1 MNPKETSKFKI
12 FVIYGLTFLIFA
24 LISVGITML
33 NTKAPNQMSKDVKMN
48 FQKLELMLTPEDQA
62 QGLQNRTELCNQC
75 GMVFVFPEEQVLNF
89 WMKNTLVPID
99 IIYLDS
105 DNKVLNRV
113 IKPELNNIEKT
124 YTSIVPAKKA
134 LEIPS
139 SRADE
144 LNIRVGDRLLF
155 DY

>member
-1 MNPKETSKFKI
+1 MNPNETSKVKI
-12 FVIYGLTFLIFA
+12 FFIYGITFLIFA
-24 LISVGITML
+24 FISVGVTLL
-33 NTKAPNQMSKDVKMN
+33 NTKAPNQTNRDVKMN
-48 FQKLELMLTPEDQA
+48 FQKLEVMLTPADQE
-62 QGLQNRTELCNQC
+62 QGLQNRTELCNLC
-75 GMVFVFPEEQVLNF
+75 GMVFVFPEEQVLSF

-99 IIYLDS
+99 IVYLDK
-105 DNKVLNRV
+105 DNRV
-113 IKPELNNIEKT
+113 VSRIIKPQLNNVDKT
-124 YTSIVPAKKA
+124 YSSIIAAKKA